1 MTFSL
6 QEVIGVLVVA
16 IGVAI
21 SLVKSLI
28 HYLIMEALKNVRTLE
43 GRIDEM
49 SEKIQDQADE
59 LGKKIQRFDIIL
71 AEIIVRLE
79 KLNDH
84 DKTIR
89 EHAAKIAF
97 FEGSHS
103 EQRTTAH

>member
-59 LGKKIQRFDIIL
+59 LGKKIQRSDIIL